1 MGIQVLGNNVLIAE
15 VEKEEKT
22 AGGIILSADVQMDKS
37 SKPGLVIA
45 VGDYIQQD
53 NLDPENLDTKLEP
66 GNRVFLKWSEAMP
79 VNYNGSAAVLIDKSF
94 IKAVITE

>member
-22 AGGIILSADVQMDKS
+22 AGGIILSADVQMDKA

-45 VGDYIQQD
+45 VGDYIQAD
-53 NLDPENLDTKLEP
+53 NLDPDNVSPKIEP
-66 GNRVFLKWSEAMP
+66 GQRVFLKWSEAMP
-79 VNYNGSAAVLIDKSF
+79 VNADGKAAVIIDREH
-94 IKAVITE
+94 IKAIIS

>member
-1 MGIQVLGNNVLIAE
+1 MGIKVLGNNVLIAE
-15 VEKEEKT
+15 VEKEETT
-22 AGGIILSADVQMDKS
+22 AGGIILSADVQMDKA

-66 GNRVFLKWSEAMP
+66 GQRVFLKWSEAMP
-79 VNYNGSAAVLIDKSF
+79 VNADGKAAVIVDREH
-94 IKAVITE
+94 IKAIIS